1 MNLMTK
7 YLGIMKHN
15 KEYIINIGTDANIPA
30 AISHFSFVKDLNK
43 KALPGDGGISENFKR
58 INIPDKSDKTT
69 AWPDDLLPE
78 LKSFVP
84 AHTSRTWGFEM
95 QELIEWY
102 KTIPKPRGAF
112 SLDVCRQVV
121 DPEKFFTKI
130 DRRIDAGPTKLE
142 DRYGNLQDDLRRLR
156 RIFEAEK

>member
-1 MNLMTK
+1 
-7 YLGIMKHN
+7 
-15 KEYIINIGTDANIPA
+15 
-30 AISHFSFVKDLNK
+30 
-43 KALPGDGGISENFKR
+43 
-58 INIPDKSDKTT
+58 
-69 AWPDDLLPE
+69 
-78 LKSFVP
+78 
-84 AHTSRTWGFEM
+84 M